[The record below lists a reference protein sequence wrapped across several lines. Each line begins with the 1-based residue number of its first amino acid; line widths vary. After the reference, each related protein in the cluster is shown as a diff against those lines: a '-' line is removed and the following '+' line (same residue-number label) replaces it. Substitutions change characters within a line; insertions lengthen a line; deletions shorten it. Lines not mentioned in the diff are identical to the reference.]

1 VFSAFGASIAKCV
14 AIGNLGKG
22 DLTCGTAHQTT
33 RKTYADVLSG
43 YMVQLQV
50 WVVVENN
57 TVCLA
62 ATIPALR
69 PLLRKSGAATSSYSY
84 GTDDRKRKS
93 NACHRSSDGRYK
105 HHSAAGQH
113 HDGNSEEYILTSVGA
128 DGCDQIT
135 KTTAVSVAFESR
147 NPSESHAT
155 YKEGTG
161 DTLPAFLKDS
171 RTA

>member
-1 VFSAFGASIAKCV
+1 
-14 AIGNLGKG
+14 
-22 DLTCGTAHQTT
+22 
-33 RKTYADVLSG
+33 
-43 YMVQLQV
+43 MVQLQV

-93 NACHRSSDGRYK
+93 NACHRSSEGRYE

-113 HDGNSEEYILTSVGA
+113 HDGTSEEYILASVGV

-147 NPSESHAT
+147 NLSESDAA

-161 DTLPAFLKDS
+161 DTLPAFLKNS
-171 RTA
+171 RTT